1 MKRIIF
7 FLMAIALIV
16 FYSCNDDE
24 EHYSLGDVWLSMGF
38 INVPDTSA
46 HSFFVVTD
54 NKDTLL
60 PLANNVPYY
69 ETKDQQ
75 RVIVNYT
82 ILDDADTLG
91 NKYWVKINNLQDVL
105 YKKAIA
111 FSANITDSLGN
122 DPIQVKDVWLTN
134 QILNFDLGFYGG
146 SKTHLVNLT
155 YNPDDIIAKKT
166 PMELEL
172 RHNAQNDSLPYYLR
186 AIVSFDLGELIPKGS
201 DSINFEVKYLNLKNE
216 KKTLP
221 GTVGN

>member
-1 MKRIIF
+1 MKRIF
-7 FLMAIALIV
+7 FFFMAVVLLG
-16 FYSCNDDE
+16 FFSCNDDE
-24 EHYSLGDVWLSMGF
+24 ELYSLGDVWLSMGF

-46 HSFFVVTD
+46 HAFYIVTD
-54 NKDTLL
+54 NSDTLL

-91 NKYWVKINNLQDVL
+91 NKYWVRINNLQDVL

-111 FSANITDSLGN
+111 FSEDIKDSLGN

-155 YNPDDIIAKKT
+155 YNPDDITANKS

-186 AIVSFDLGELIPKGS
+186 AIVSFDLSEIVTNES
-201 DSINFEVKYLNLKNE
+201 DSINFEVKYLNLTNE
-216 KKTLP
+216 EKILT
-221 GTVGN
+221 GTMGN